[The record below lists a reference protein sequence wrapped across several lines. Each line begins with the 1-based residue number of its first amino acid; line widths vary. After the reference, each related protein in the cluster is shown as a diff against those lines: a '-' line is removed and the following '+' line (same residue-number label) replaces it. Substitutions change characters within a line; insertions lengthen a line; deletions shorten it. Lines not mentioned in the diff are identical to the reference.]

1 MLVNSHRSCTIYKLK
16 NHSLQII
23 QSTVNDPNI
32 SKLLH
37 KIVQT
42 KMASTSSHL
51 LSHIPTKVDED
62 TKILRK
68 QYQLLPNQ
76 T

>member
-1 MLVNSHRSCTIYKLK
+1 M
-16 NHSLQII
+16 
-23 QSTVNDPNI
+23 NDPNI

-37 KIVQT
+37 KIVQS